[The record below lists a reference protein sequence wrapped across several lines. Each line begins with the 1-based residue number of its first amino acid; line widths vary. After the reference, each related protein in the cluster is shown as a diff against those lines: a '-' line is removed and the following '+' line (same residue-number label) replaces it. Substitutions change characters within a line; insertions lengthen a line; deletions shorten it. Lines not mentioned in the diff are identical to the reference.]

1 MVTSRTLRGRAA
13 AVLAAF
19 SACALVVAY
28 AAPQAQAQAAS
39 DAPSRPADPT
49 DPTDPKARVPA
60 LRYTS
65 SLRTAAKPASDKAP
79 SWREANDAVT
89 RIGGWRAYARE
100 AQQPDPPPANAAKPA
115 PSTARPAPPPMPHG
129 HPGSHGQAKP

>member
-1 MVTSRTLRGRAA
+1 MVTSRTLSGRATALRA
-13 AVLAAF
+13 AL
-19 SACALVVAY
+19 STCAVVAVI
-28 AAPQAQAQAAS
+28 AASQAQAAS
-39 DAPSRPADPT
+39 AAPDRRADPT
-49 DPTDPKARVPA
+49 DPQARVPA

-65 SLRTAAKPASDKAP
+65 SLRPAAEAAADKAP
-79 SWREANDAVT
+79 TWREANDAVT

-100 AQQPDPPPANAAKPA
+100 AQQPEPPPAKAATPA